1 MANLEQHL
9 QLLNAKF
16 INIDANRRS
25 YTHHY
30 GRLRDQLYSMLRQEE
45 PLGKWL
51 CGHKLGSYA
60 DNLKVTKPDEFDLV
74 LHLTFPEN
82 DKIIVRKNNTRAGH
96 VILDMTNVLKALHKQ
111 RHNEVTLVN
120 LKNIVS
126 RQNFLVENK
135 LQDLINGA
143 VTRALNKMN
152 KQIEV
157 DGKVTPLV
165 YRRCGPAF
173 TLFINERNMKYS
185 VDFVPAIRLKAE
197 QNVLAQE
204 RRKYFRNISH
214 WSAIPKP
221 LKQFQNNNVFFR
233 ASYDEAECAMLK
245 GNYKLKDVIR
255 LMKKFRDSKQNIST
269 MKSYYIKTIL
279 LWQID
284 ARPKNYWKTKQLH
297 EILIDMFR
305 ELENC
310 LAPNGK
316 NGKLLY
322 FWDSKLNLF
331 SELTEHQRNDMLNC
345 ISAVIDKLTAAA
357 TNLTDAIREDITN
370 SFTNRLERS
379 VEDNEEKCSHTDCED
394 NRFTCT
400 IDIPHS

>member
-51 CGHKLGSYA
+51 CGHKLGGVWSIETFIISWWPSHLILNLTSSLCIPHTGSYA
-60 DNLKVTKPDEFDLV
+60 DKLKVTKPDEFDLV

-82 DKIIVRKNNTRAGH
+82 DKIIVRENKTRAGH
-96 VILDMTNVLKALHKQ
+96 VILDMTNVLKVLHKQ
-111 RHNEVTLVN
+111 HHNEVTFVN

-197 QNVLAQE
+197 QSVLAQE
-204 RRKYFRNISH
+204 RWKYFRNISH

-221 LKQFQNNNVFFR
+221 LKQFQGNNVFFR

-245 GNYKLKDVIR
+245 GNYKLKEVIR
-255 LMKKFRDSKQNIST
+255 LMKKFRDSKQNLST
-269 MKSYYIKTIL
+269 LKSYYIKTLL

-284 ARPKNYWKTKQLH
+284 ARPTNYWKTKQLH
-297 EILIDMFR
+297 EILIDVR
-305 ELENC
+305 IIHI
-310 LAPNGK
+310 
-316 NGKLLY
+316 
-322 FWDSKLNLF
+322 SLN
-331 SELTEHQRNDMLNC
+331 
-345 ISAVIDKLTAAA
+345 IY
-357 TNLTDAIREDITN
+357 
-370 SFTNRLERS
+370 
-379 VEDNEEKCSHTDCED
+379 
-394 NRFTCT
+394 
-400 IDIPHS
+400 